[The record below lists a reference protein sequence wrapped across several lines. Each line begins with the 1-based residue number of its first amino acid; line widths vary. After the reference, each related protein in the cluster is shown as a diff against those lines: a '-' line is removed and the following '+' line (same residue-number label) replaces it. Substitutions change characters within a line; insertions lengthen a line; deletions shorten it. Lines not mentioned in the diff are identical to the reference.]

1 MKSHMHPVKMFLQ
14 YLLLFL
20 MLPLCSSTNTITPNQ
35 PFRDGDLLV
44 SKQSRFA
51 LGFFSPRNS
60 TLRYIGVWYNT
71 IREQTV
77 VWVLNRDHPINDS
90 SGVLSINTSG
100 NLLLHRGNTHVW
112 STNVSI
118 SSVNATVA
126 QLLDTGNL
134 VLIQNDDKRVVWQ
147 SFDHPTYTIL
157 PHMKLGL
164 DRRTG
169 LNRFLTSWKSPEDP
183 GAGEYSFK
191 LDVNGSP
198 QLFLSMGSKWIW
210 RTGPWNGLGFV
221 GVPEMLTTF
230 IFDIRFWNTGDEVSM
245 EFTLVNSSTF
255 SSIKLGSDGL
265 YQRYTLDER
274 NHQLVAIRSAARDP
288 CDNYGRCGL
297 NSNCDVYTGA
307 GFECTCLAGFEPK
320 SQRDWSLRDGSGGCV
335 RIQGTNTCRS
345 GEGFIKIAGVKP
357 PDASTARVN
366 ESLNLEGCKKE
377 CLNDCNCRAC
387 TSADVSTGGSG
398 CLSWYGDLMDI
409 RTLAQGGQDLFVRV
423 DAIILENERKK
434 TFFHKKMMIVILAV
448 GVVFFMI
455 PTICS
460 SWLIMKKRKGKGRQC
475 KTLFNM
481 SSKATRLKHYSKAKE
496 IDENGENSE
505 LQFFDL
511 SIVIAA
517 TNNFSF
523 TNKLGRGGFGTVY
536 KGLLSNGQEIAVKR
550 LSRNSGQGVEEFKN
564 EVTLIAKLQHKN
576 LVKLLSC
583 CIEEEEKMLIYEYLP
598 NKSFDYFI
606 FDETKRSMLTWRKRF
621 EIIIGIARGIL
632 YLHQDSRLRIIHRDL
647 KASNILLDIDMIPK
661 ISDFGMARLFGKNQ
675 VEGSTNRVV
684 GTYGYMSPEYA
695 MEGLFSIKSDVYS
708 FGVLLLEIIT
718 GRRNSTYYH
727 DSPSFNLVGCVWSLW
742 REGKALD
749 IVDPSLEK
757 SNHANEV
764 LRCIQI
770 GLLCVQE
777 SAIDRPTMLTII
789 FMLGNNS
796 TLPLPNQPA
805 FVMKTCHNGANS
817 FNVVVNS
824 INEVTI
830 TMDAR

>member
-1 MKSHMHPVKMFLQ
+1 MNQWVLSLTLHPLGSCQ
-14 YLLLFL
+14 LYLPVGDSKCTKYRRTLNDLSNWPSPTTSFN
-20 MLPLCSSTNTITPNQ
+20 STNTITPNQ

-44 SKQSRFA
+44 SKQS
-51 LGFFSPRNS
+51 
-60 TLRYIGVWYNT
+60 
-71 IREQTV
+71 
-77 VWVLNRDHPINDS
+77 RDHPINDS

-147 SFDHPTYTIL
+147 SFDHPTDTML

-245 EFTLVNSSTF
+245 EFTLVNSSAF

-274 NHQLVAIRSAARDP
+274 NHQLVAIWSAARDP

-357 PDASTARVN
+357 PDASTAR
-366 ESLNLEGCKKE
+366 E
-377 CLNDCNCRAC
+377 CLNDCNCRAY

-423 DAIILENERKK
+423 DAIIL
-434 TFFHKKMMIVILAV
+434 
-448 GVVFFMI
+448 
-455 PTICS
+455 
-460 SWLIMKKRKGKGRQC
+460 GKGRQC

-576 LVKLLSC
+576 LVKLLGC

-598 NKSFDYFI
+598 NKSLDYFI

-718 GRRNSTYYH
+718 GRKNTAYYH
-727 DSPSFNLVGCVWSLW
+727 DSPSFNLVGYVWSLW
-742 REGKALD
+742 REDKALD

-777 SAIDRPTMLTII
+777 SAIDRPTMLTVI

-796 TLPLPNQPA
+796 TLPPPNQPA

-817 FNVVVNS
+817 FSVVVNS

>member
-1 MKSHMHPVKMFLQ
+1 MHPVKMFLQ

-44 SKQSRFA
+44 SKESRFA

-77 VWVLNRDHPINDS
+77 VWILNRDHPINDN
-90 SGVLSINTSG
+90 SGVLSVNTFG

-147 SFDHPTYTIL
+147 SFDHPTDTML

-164 DRRTG
+164 DRRTR
-169 LNRFLTSWKSPEDP
+169 LNRFITSWKSPEDP
-183 GAGEYSFK
+183 GTGEYSFK

-255 SSIKLGSDGL
+255 SSIKLGSDGV

-274 NHQLVAIRSAARDP
+274 NRQLVAIWSAARDP

-377 CLNDCNCRAC
+377 CLNDCNCRAY

-423 DAIILENERKK
+423 DAIILGMRSYLLTK
-434 TFFHKKMMIVILAV
+434 
-448 GVVFFMI
+448 
-455 PTICS
+455 
-460 SWLIMKKRKGKGRQC
+460 LIIQAY
-475 KTLFNM
+475 L
-481 SSKATRLKHYSKAKE
+481 TRNYSKKL
-496 IDENGENSE
+496 NTMTYFFPHSNS
-505 LQFFDL
+505 
-511 SIVIAA
+511 
-517 TNNFSF
+517 
-523 TNKLGRGGFGTVY
+523 KL
-536 KGLLSNGQEIAVKR
+536 
-550 LSRNSGQGVEEFKN
+550 
-564 EVTLIAKLQHKN
+564 
-576 LVKLLSC
+576 
-583 CIEEEEKMLIYEYLP
+583 
-598 NKSFDYFI
+598 
-606 FDETKRSMLTWRKRF
+606 
-621 EIIIGIARGIL
+621 
-632 YLHQDSRLRIIHRDL
+632 
-647 KASNILLDIDMIPK
+647 
-661 ISDFGMARLFGKNQ
+661 IS
-675 VEGSTNRVV
+675 
-684 GTYGYMSPEYA
+684 YME
-695 MEGLFSIKSDVYS
+695 
-708 FGVLLLEIIT
+708 
-718 GRRNSTYYH
+718 
-727 DSPSFNLVGCVWSLW
+727 
-742 REGKALD
+742 
-749 IVDPSLEK
+749 
-757 SNHANEV
+757 
-764 LRCIQI
+764 
-770 GLLCVQE
+770 
-777 SAIDRPTMLTII
+777 
-789 FMLGNNS
+789 
-796 TLPLPNQPA
+796 
-805 FVMKTCHNGANS
+805 
-817 FNVVVNS
+817 
-824 INEVTI
+824 
-830 TMDAR
+830 

>member
-71 IREQTV
+71 ILEQTV
-77 VWVLNRDHPINDS
+77 VWVLNRDHPINDT
-90 SGVLSINTSG
+90 SGVLSVNTSG

-147 SFDHPTYTIL
+147 SFDHPTDTML

-183 GAGEYSFK
+183 GTGEYSFK

-230 IFDIRFWNTGDEVSM
+230 IFDIRFWNTVDEVSM

-274 NHQLVAIRSAARDP
+274 NHQLVAIWSAARDP

-345 GEGFIKIAGVKP
+345 GEGFKKIAGVKP

-377 CLNDCNCRAC
+377 CLNDCNCRAYS
-387 TSADVSTGGSG
+387 SADVSTGGSG

-423 DAIILENERKK
+423 DA
-434 TFFHKKMMIVILAV
+434 FF
-448 GVVFFMI
+448 
-455 PTICS
+455 
-460 SWLIMKKRKGKGRQC
+460 
-475 KTLFNM
+475 
-481 SSKATRLKHYSKAKE
+481 
-496 IDENGENSE
+496 
-505 LQFFDL
+505 
-511 SIVIAA
+511 
-517 TNNFSF
+517 
-523 TNKLGRGGFGTVY
+523 
-536 KGLLSNGQEIAVKR
+536 
-550 LSRNSGQGVEEFKN
+550 
-564 EVTLIAKLQHKN
+564 
-576 LVKLLSC
+576 
-583 CIEEEEKMLIYEYLP
+583 
-598 NKSFDYFI
+598 
-606 FDETKRSMLTWRKRF
+606 
-621 EIIIGIARGIL
+621 
-632 YLHQDSRLRIIHRDL
+632 
-647 KASNILLDIDMIPK
+647 
-661 ISDFGMARLFGKNQ
+661 
-675 VEGSTNRVV
+675 
-684 GTYGYMSPEYA
+684 
-695 MEGLFSIKSDVYS
+695 
-708 FGVLLLEIIT
+708 
-718 GRRNSTYYH
+718 
-727 DSPSFNLVGCVWSLW
+727 
-742 REGKALD
+742 
-749 IVDPSLEK
+749 
-757 SNHANEV
+757 
-764 LRCIQI
+764 
-770 GLLCVQE
+770 
-777 SAIDRPTMLTII
+777 
-789 FMLGNNS
+789 
-796 TLPLPNQPA
+796 
-805 FVMKTCHNGANS
+805 
-817 FNVVVNS
+817 
-824 INEVTI
+824 
-830 TMDAR
+830 

>member
-1 MKSHMHPVKMFLQ
+1 MNQWVLSLTLHPLGSCQ
-14 YLLLFL
+14 LYLPVGDSKCTKYRRTLNDLSNWPSPTTSFN
-20 MLPLCSSTNTITPNQ
+20 STNTITPNQ

-51 LGFFSPRNS
+51 LGFFK
-60 TLRYIGVWYNT
+60 T
-71 IREQTV
+71 I
-77 VWVLNRDHPINDS
+77 LFNDS
-90 SGVLSINTSG
+90 SGVLSITLLETSFCTAETLMYG
-100 NLLLHRGNTHVW
+100 PQTFPSHQSTLL
-112 STNVSI
+112 
-118 SSVNATVA
+118 VA
-126 QLLDTGNL
+126 SAVRYRKPSLDP
-134 VLIQNDDKRVVWQ
+134 NDDKRVVWQ
-147 SFDHPTYTIL
+147 SFDHPTDTIL

-230 IFDIRFWNTGDEVSM
+230 IFDIRFWNTGDE
-245 EFTLVNSSTF
+245 
-255 SSIKLGSDGL
+255 
-265 YQRYTLDER
+265 RYTLDER
-274 NHQLVAIRSAARDP
+274 NRQLVAIWSAARDP

-377 CLNDCNCRAC
+377 CLNDCNCRAY

-423 DAIILENERKK
+423 DAIIL
-434 TFFHKKMMIVILAV
+434 
-448 GVVFFMI
+448 
-455 PTICS
+455 
-460 SWLIMKKRKGKGRQC
+460 
-475 KTLFNM
+475 
-481 SSKATRLKHYSKAKE
+481 
-496 IDENGENSE
+496 
-505 LQFFDL
+505 
-511 SIVIAA
+511 A

-536 KGLLSNGQEIAVKR
+536 KVVIIMGLLSNGQEIAVKR

-576 LVKLLSC
+576 LVKLLGC

-606 FDETKRSMLTWRKRF
+606 F
-621 EIIIGIARGIL
+621 
-632 YLHQDSRLRIIHRDL
+632 
-647 KASNILLDIDMIPK
+647 
-661 ISDFGMARLFGKNQ
+661 DFGMARLFGKNQ

-796 TLPLPNQPA
+796 TLPLPKP
-805 FVMKTCHNGANS
+805 TCICYENMS
-817 FNVVVNS
+817 
-824 INEVTI
+824 
-830 TMDAR
+830 